1 MNDELVKY
9 GKEKISE
16 AITEKGVP
24 TSTSDSFDQ
33 MAANIGAIKSEYNN
47 GDLNIF
53 CQTAQPTA
61 QNGLWIKR
69 NPSEINNILIKDNY
83 YLEDGV
89 AGRLPITFPNKT
101 DSKPITIC
109 GIDDSNKMTIASFTN
124 SGSPSTSQ
132 SGSQTLV
139 DLNNNTANNITVTY
153 FSGYMGTIPI
163 YFTYDNHLFYA
174 TTSSNIINNY
184 DMINYQGPT
193 NAPANTVYNS
203 IRFDN
208 LGSPDKSN
216 FLKAVALVD
225 NILYGIVI
233 YYNTSNN
240 NKPTTA
246 KFGSFDMTTLT
257 KSGSL
262 TAKYCTVLPQIDI
275 SQYNLSNS
283 GYNNSRINS
292 KLVYYGNKL
301 YYFENTNLL
310 FSYDLSDNSLT
321 PINSSVLPTGYS
333 TDQRPLAIGYL
344 AGSVYFIGLNT
355 NPAAGSITDIAIYNI
370 PNNSCEIKKSVIPS
384 DMMYPF
390 IYPYY
395 KTYGYCQKGN
405 DIYIV
410 GANHHDSSGSTT
422 NYKNAVTKYCIKSNT
437 YETGTILCQPSATS
451 NLTKMYSSDLIT
463 LNYGI
468 DDVYYQAADGLH
480 KQDAAIIK
488 DGVVTDI

>member
-89 AGRLPITFPNKT
+89 AGRLPITFPNET
-101 DSKPITIC
+101 DSLPITIC

-124 SGSPSTSQ
+124 SGSTSTSH

-139 DLNNNTANNITVTY
+139 DLNSNTANNIAVTY

-193 NAPANTVYNS
+193 SAPVNTVYNS

-233 YYNTSNN
+233 YYNTSNS
-240 NKPTTA
+240 NKLTTA

-262 TAKYCTVLPQIDI
+262 NSNYCTVLSQINI
-275 SQYNLSNS
+275 SQYNLSNAS
-283 GYNNSRINS
+283 YNNSRINS

-321 PINSSVLPTGYS
+321 PINTSVLPVGYS

-344 AGSVYFIGLNT
+344 AGNVYFIGLNS
-355 NPAAGSITDIAIYNI
+355 NPVADSNITDIAIYNI

-384 DMMYPF
+384 DMTYPF
-390 IYPYY
+390 GYPYN
-395 KTYGYCQKGN
+395 KTYSYCQKGN

-410 GANHHDSSGSTT
+410 GANHHDSSNV
-422 NYKNAVTKYCIKSNT
+422 NYKKAVTKYSIKSNT

>member
-24 TSTSDSFDQ
+24 TSTSDSFDK
-33 MAANIGAIKSEYNN
+33 MAENIGAIKSEYNN

-69 NPSEINNILIKDNY
+69 NSSEINNILIKDNY
-83 YLEDGV
+83 YLEDGI
-89 AGRLPITFPNKT
+89 AGRLPVSFPNET
-101 DSKPITIC
+101 NGSPVIIC
-109 GIDDSNKMTIASFTN
+109 GIDDNNKMTIAGFSN
-124 SGSPSTSQ
+124 SGSTNLNSTGTQ
-132 SGSQTLV
+132 ILV
-139 DLNNNTANNITVTY
+139 NLNDNTAENISVKY
-153 FSGYMGTIPI
+153 FSGYMGNISN
-163 YFTYDNHLFYA
+163 YFTYDNHIFFIKYGNKI
-174 TTSSNIINNY
+174 TDNY
-184 DMINYQGPT
+184 DMINYQGPS
-193 NAPANTVYNS
+193 NAPAGTTYNA

-208 LGSPDKSN
+208 LGPSSGTYLN
-216 FLKAVALVD
+216 AVTLVD
-225 NILYGIVI
+225 NILYGVAI
-233 YYNTSNN
+233 YYNTSNS

-246 KFGSFDMTTLT
+246 YFGSFDMTTLT
-257 KSGSL
+257 KSGSSG
-262 TAKYCTVLPQIDI
+262 TGQYCTLLSSINI
-275 SQYNLSNS
+275 SNYNLSNIH
-283 GYNNSRINS
+283 YNTPSVNY
-292 KLVYYGNKL
+292 KLIYYGNKL
-301 YYFENTNLL
+301 YYFENTNLI

-321 PINSSVLPTGYS
+321 PINTSVLPVGYS

-344 AGSVYFIGLNT
+344 AGNVYFIGINN
-355 NPAAGSITDIAIYNI
+355 NPINDNIITDIAIYNI
-370 PNNSCEIKKSVIPS
+370 PNNTCEIKKNVIPS
-384 DMMYPF
+384 DMTYPF
-390 IYPYY
+390 KYPYV
-395 KTYGYCQKGN
+395 KKYGYCQKGN

-410 GANHHDSSGSTT
+410 GACHEDATQ
-422 NYKNAVTKYCIKSNT
+422 YRNAVTKYSIKSNT